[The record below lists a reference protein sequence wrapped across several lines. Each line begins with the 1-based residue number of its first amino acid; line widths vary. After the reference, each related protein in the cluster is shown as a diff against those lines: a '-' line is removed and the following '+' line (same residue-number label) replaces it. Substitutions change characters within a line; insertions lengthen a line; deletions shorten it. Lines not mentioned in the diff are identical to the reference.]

1 MGNIRT
7 TLNVNVKPGKKL
19 TVAELDELIVDDLDE
34 LPHEIRAAIRESVQ
48 SEYGGGNPEVVTGQ
62 AYKPTDYDDFPIGM
76 YLVNKTG
83 RNPSAFFRI
92 SDEFQIKQDEALNVV
107 NGLGFVEV
115 FNKSMFMKSGH
126 FENKIYEK
134 VYDGGI
140 ILIMVDS
147 IAKKWAKSV
156 SKSYRAD
163 RGINISLCGNASPK
177 DFDAVT
183 SLITPLA
190 KSRRERENN
199 IALVIQTNRGYDTTS
214 FELPKQKLDIELGY
228 GKSFKPI
235 HEKIIHKLNEPKSKG
250 LVLLHGT
257 PGTGKTHYLK
267 YLASKIK
274 NKRVLFIPPFL
285 ADFITSPEMTPF
297 LIQNAGS
304 VLFIEDAEK
313 VITDRNTG
321 GGNGVS
327 NILNITDGILSDIL
341 NIQIVATFNMDK
353 AKIDS
358 ALLRKGRLIA
368 EHKFD
373 ALPTE
378 DSQALI
384 KHLGFDYKTD
394 KPMTL
399 TEIYNLSEVEYKS
412 EDKGRETIGFNRY

>member
-1 MGNIRT
+1 MDNVRT

-19 TVAELDELIVDDLDE
+19 TESQLDELVVDE
-34 LPHEIRAAIRESVQ
+34 LEDLPHDLRMAIRDSIQADISGPTEA
-48 SEYGGGNPEVVTGQ
+48 VTGQ
-62 AYKPTDYDDFPIGM
+62 SYKPTDYDDFPIGM
-76 YLVNKTG
+76 YVVNKTG

-92 SDEFQIKQDEALNVV
+92 SDEFQIKQDDALNLIS
-107 NGLGFVEV
+107 GLGFVEV

-134 VYDGGI
+134 VCEDGI

-163 RGINISLCGNASPK
+163 RGINISLCGNASTK

-183 SLITPLA
+183 SVITPLA
-190 KSRRERENN
+190 RSRRERENN
-199 IALVIQTNRGYDTTS
+199 ISLVIQTNRGYDTTS

-228 GKSFKPI
+228 GKGFKPI

-274 NKRVLFIPPFL
+274 SKRVLFIPPFL

-304 VLFIEDAEK
+304 VLFIEDAER
-313 VITDRNTG
+313 VITDRNAG

-373 ALPTE
+373 ALPIE
-378 DSQALI
+378 DAQALI
-384 KHLGFDYKTD
+384 NHLGYEHKAD

-412 EDKGRETIGFNRY
+412 EEKSKATIGFNRY

>member
-1 MGNIRT
+1 MALPKTPRR
-7 TLNVNVKPGKKL
+7 L
-19 TVAELDELIVDDLDE
+19 TELELGDILSMEELDSIPAEVRL
-34 LPHEIRAAIRESVQ
+34 AISESIKS
-48 SEYGGGNPEVVTGQ
+48 SEGYGDGGSNTTTGQ
-62 AYKPTDYDDFPIGM
+62 SYKPIDFDDFPIGM
-76 YLVNKTG
+76 HMINKTG
-83 RNPSAFFRI
+83 RSASAYFRI
-92 SDEFQIKQDEALNVV
+92 SDEFQVKQEDTLTLVEK
-107 NGLGFVEV
+107 LGFVEI
-115 FNKSMFMKSGH
+115 FNKSLFMQSGH

-134 VYDGGI
+134 VYKNGI
-140 ILIMVDS
+140 ILLMVDS
-147 IAKKWAKSV
+147 IAVKWASSV

-163 RGINISLCGNASPK
+163 RGINVSLCSNASPK
-177 DFDAVT
+177 DFNEIT
-183 SLITPLA
+183 SQFTPLA
-190 KSRRERENN
+190 KRRREKENN

-274 NKRVLFIPPFL
+274 SKRVLFIPPFL

-353 AKIDS
+353 KKIDE

-384 KHLGFDYKTD
+384 DHLGFDYKTD

-412 EDKGRETIGFNRY
+412 EDKGRTTIGFNRY